1 MDISLHALTLY
12 ARISPQWL
20 WELRWLWTSIPWRV
34 ACELVS
40 LIGLH
45 TIILMQYQESE
56 SLLPDSHTMPK
67 EFYNCILHQEAL
79 TALALTPMHI
89 LESAVSG
96 KPVPHWPDSPWKSA
110 TITDLCQPYCRGD
123 PAPAYKES
131 DHISG
136 PVVTSLSQWWWC
148 QAGKR
153 LLWVW
158 LCFNS
163 PLSSAHVV
171 YGHSQVTLDITHFP
185 MPLLLSGIFCLVNH
199 CV

>member
-1 MDISLHALTLY
+1 
-12 ARISPQWL
+12 
-20 WELRWLWTSIPWRV
+20 
-34 ACELVS
+34 
-40 LIGLH
+40 
-45 TIILMQYQESE
+45 
-56 SLLPDSHTMPK
+56 MPK

-110 TITDLCQPYCRGD
+110 TITDLCQPYCRKD

-136 PVVTSLSQWWWC
+136 PVVTSLSQRWWC

-163 PLSSAHVV
+163 PLSSARGLWTQSSDF
-171 YGHSQVTLDITHFP
+171 GHRSFSHAASSVWNFLPREIRHIQSTTAFRIALKTHLFKSY
-185 MPLLLSGIFCLVNH
+185 LY
-199 CV
+199 